1 MDHPNYRG
9 KRLTSKVKITT
20 MTTMEDSTGKS
31 NEGGNES
38 TGRKTKEK
46 EAVKKSTG
54 NVWSEA
60 AKAAK
65 LERKVMQETCPPVHK
80 GKKGH
85 GGARVTVVE
94 KRRYITSKVWKMI
107 SIHHL
112 WGALTVLQCFDLW
125 WKVAEVVFEWI
136 GVFREKTHTNKYADF
151 PSQNPMQHK
160 EAMVKTLL
168 NRANLL
174 PSKPDLKSS
183 EQDRVMEDLRANR
196 YPGVS
201 EQEQNS
207 CSTDIYNVESG
218 DRDTSDMEADNLSKE
233 ELLF

>member
-1 MDHPNYRG
+1 MGDSTEKTSEGESLKMDHPNHRGKRLTGRVKVITMMDHPNYRG

-94 KRRYITSKVWKMI
+94 KRRYITRC
-107 SIHHL
+107 HL
-112 WGALTVLQCFDLW
+112 R
-125 WKVAEVVFEWI
+125 K
-136 GVFREKTHTNKYADF
+136 
-151 PSQNPMQHK
+151 S
-160 EAMVKTLL
+160 
-168 NRANLL
+168 LL
-174 PSKPDLKSS
+174 PCEP
-183 EQDRVMEDLRANR
+183 
-196 YPGVS
+196 
-201 EQEQNS
+201 
-207 CSTDIYNVESG
+207 
-218 DRDTSDMEADNLSKE
+218 
-233 ELLF
+233 